1 MSRLARGE
9 CYHRFEE
16 NHTAIIFPGGLTPD
30 QEHGLGQAVARDPAE
45 EAVTDNLE
53 EQQGGH
59 QDPVLQPALVVLR
72 VLAEDG
78 LDGHVAGVEA
88 AHQGDEDLA
97 PVASQQADQHEAG
110 QA

>member
-1 MSRLARGE
+1 MSRLGRGE
-9 CYHRFEE
+9 CYHRVEE

-30 QEHGLGQAVARDPAE
+30 QQTGLGQAVAGDPAE

-78 LDGHVAGVEA
+78 LDRHVAGVEA
-88 AHQGDEDLA
+88 AHEGDEDLA
-97 PVASQQADQHEAG
+97 AVTSKQTDHHQTDQT
-110 QA
+110 